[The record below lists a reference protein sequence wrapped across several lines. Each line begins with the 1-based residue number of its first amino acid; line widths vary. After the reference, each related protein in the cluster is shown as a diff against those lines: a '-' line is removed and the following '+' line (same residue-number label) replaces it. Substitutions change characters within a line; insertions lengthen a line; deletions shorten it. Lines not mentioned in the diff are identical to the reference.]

1 MSTELRT
8 LNQDTINKLV
18 LNGDMKD
25 LTNAQKTEYYGY
37 RCQQAGL
44 DPAAKPFDI
53 LVLNGKTILYA
64 NASCTQQLT
73 SIHKLS
79 HQITAREVQE
89 GIYCVFCRVTG
100 ADGRSTEN
108 MGAVPLDGLKGDLRS
123 NAMMKATTKAIRR
136 TVLAHVGLG
145 MLDEDEVA
153 TIEEPPAEY
162 VWTEEEKDGAKAM
175 LGEFAERLAEG
186 GMNKPEIDETLAKP
200 ASTIGLPDLSSGTWT
215 NRFLGY
221 RERHLAKLAA

>member
-1 MSTELRT
+1 MNELRT

-53 LVLNGKTILYA
+53 LTLNGKMILYA

-79 HQITAREVQE
+79 HQITGREVQE
-89 GIYCVFCRVTG
+89 GIYCVFCKVTG
-100 ADGRSTEN
+100 SDGRSTEN
-108 MGAVPLDGLKGDLRS
+108 MGAVPLDGLKGDARS

-145 MLDEDEVA
+145 MLDEEEVA
-153 TIEEPPAEY
+153 TIEEQVEF
-162 VWTEEEKDGAKAM
+162 VWTDDEKNGAKAM
-175 LGEFAERLAEG
+175 LSEFSERLAEKG
-186 GMNKPEIDETLAKP
+186 LSAAEIDEKLAKP
-200 ASTIGLPDLSSGTWT
+200 SSTIGLPDLSPGTWI
-215 NRFLGY
+215 NRFLPY
-221 RERHLAKLAA
+221 RDRHLEKLP